1 MIYTIGHSNY
11 KMDDF
16 LSVVSS
22 YGIDIIIDVR
32 SAPYSKYCPQFN
44 KEVIK
49 NSLDRAG
56 IKYLFLGK
64 ELGAR
69 PDDLSCYYGRRAQF
83 DLLRKTDL
91 FKKGI
96 SRLKEE
102 ASKGGE
108 LAIMCS
114 EKNPIDCHRTILI
127 SRVLKEEELEVKHI
141 LNDAETIDQI
151 EIEKQLQR
159 KFKLEPLLFDSQSAD
174 RERIKEAYKKQEEL
188 ITYTQSVEDEIGAEH

>member
-1 MIYTIGHSNY
+1 
-11 KMDDF
+11 MDDF